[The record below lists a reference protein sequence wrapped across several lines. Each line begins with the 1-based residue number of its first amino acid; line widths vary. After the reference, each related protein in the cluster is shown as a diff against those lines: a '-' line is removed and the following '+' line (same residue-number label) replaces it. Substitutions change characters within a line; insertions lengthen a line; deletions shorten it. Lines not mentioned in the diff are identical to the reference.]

1 LHKGIKYNRIIKGL
15 GTGVYM
21 EVYVARQPIFD
32 RNMNIYGYELLY
44 RRSANNFYEGLDD
57 GQATSELIH
66 NAFLVMQFD
75 DLTNGNRAF
84 INFSED
90 LLEKEIPF
98 LLSEDT
104 IVVEILERV
113 KVTDT
118 LIKSCKKLKENGYT
132 IALDDYIFQ
141 ETFLPLVKLADIIKV
156 EFNGSDLDQQRKLI
170 KENKEKTF
178 LAEKIETIEDYR
190 IALNMGYDLFQ
201 GYFFSKPVILTG
213 KKIEILNSS
222 LIKMI
227 EALNQEE
234 PDLQQITEIIEKD
247 LALSYKL
254 LKMANSVI
262 FASKSRIYSIK
273 QALVRLGIEE
283 LKKWVYLMALRGIQN
298 KRNQELINNCLI
310 RGKLMELIALETGMK
325 NKHLEFFLTGMFSSI
340 DTLLNR
346 NMEDIIDE
354 LPLTE
359 DVKEALLKK
368 DNELK
373 KVLDIVL
380 CYEMANWVEPG
391 KRFIDNMANDCF
403 VNLYIKALRWVNEV
417 SY

>member
-283 LKKWVYLMALRGIQN
+283 MGIFN
-298 KRNQELINNCLI
+298 GIKRYSKQE
-310 RGKLMELIALETGMK
+310 
-325 NKHLEFFLTGMFSSI
+325 
-340 DTLLNR
+340 
-346 NMEDIIDE
+346 
-354 LPLTE
+354 
-359 DVKEALLKK
+359 
-368 DNELK
+368 
-373 KVLDIVL
+373 
-380 CYEMANWVEPG
+380 EPG
-391 KRFIDNMANDCF
+391 IDQ
-403 VNLYIKALRWVNEV
+403 
-417 SY
+417 